1 MSSERAQ
8 SDGRAAGEGGGR
20 REARGRGRA
29 PPRPP
34 APRGPASPGRQDGRE
49 TELEDQGAEAAQ
61 AETGGQHL
69 HRTQRWVQPE
79 PLLENILD
87 IPNLQ
92 MTSLYCRHIVILSL
106 SCTKPNGHETY
117 YTKNIL
123 STNQE
128 TMKQECFYLIPDI
141 HYQFQFILCRP
152 QR

>member
-69 HRTQRWVQPE
+69 HRTQR
-79 PLLENILD
+79 
-87 IPNLQ
+87 
-92 MTSLYCRHIVILSL
+92 
-106 SCTKPNGHETY
+106 
-117 YTKNIL
+117 
-123 STNQE
+123 
-128 TMKQECFYLIPDI
+128 
-141 HYQFQFILCRP
+141 
-152 QR
+152 